1 MRTRFQTGTALEGPL
16 RPALW
21 RIAWPAI
28 AFQLLVFL
36 NNFVDYQWVAQLG
49 EQAAAGQGAAWTS
62 FWMIASLGQIFST
75 GATAVVARRVG
86 EKRYDDAR
94 HAATQGIRGALLAA
108 LAVAAIGVALVPVL
122 VRLYAL
128 SEEASGYAGDY
139 LFTLSLGAPAMFFF
153 YSVEGVFKGHGD
165 TRRPLRAIA
174 TALAL
179 NIVLDPLLIF
189 GAGLEVTGA
198 ALATVAAFAITGL
211 LLVRN
216 ALHRGWI
223 RILERG
229 MDWRIIGRIVR
240 IGAPVSVHGIVF
252 SGVYAFIVRQTSIA
266 GGDAAAAALSL
277 GLRVEGVA
285 FMTAVG
291 FATAA
296 ATLVGQNMG
305 AKQIG
310 RAHDAAWMA
319 VRYSVIL
326 CGIWG
331 FLMLIAPDSLIGLLS
346 PGPASTGYAADYF
359 KIAAVAITFTA
370 IEIPLE
376 GAFAGAG
383 DTLPAMFLG
392 LPFTLLRVPAA
403 YFAVHYLNQGV
414 MGVFWALALTSVL
427 RGLLFAFW
435 FARGKWIYAKA

>member
-1 MRTRFQTGTALEGPL
+1 VTSAPNPALEGPL

-36 NNFVDYQWVAQLG
+36 NNFVDYQWVKQLG
-49 EQAAAGQGAAWTS
+49 EQAAAGQGAAWTT
-62 FWMIASLGQIFST
+62 FWMLASLGQVFST

-94 HAATQGIRGALLAA
+94 HAATQGMRGALLAA
-108 LAVAAIGVALVPVL
+108 LVVGGIGVAVAPFLVS
-122 VRLYAL
+122 LYAL
-128 SEEASGYAGDY
+128 SDAASGYALDY
-139 LFTLSLGAPAMFFF
+139 LVTLSVVAPSMILFS
-153 YSVEGVFKGHGD
+153 SVEGVCKGHGA

-174 TALAL
+174 MALAL
-179 NIVLDPLLIF
+179 NMVLDPLLIF
-189 GAGLEVTGA
+189 GAGLEVVGA

-229 MDWRIIGRIVR
+229 FDLSIIGRIVR

-252 SGVYAFIVRQTSIA
+252 SGVYVFIMRETSIA

-296 ATLVGQNMG
+296 ATLVGQNLG
-305 AKQIG
+305 AGQVG
-310 RAHDAAWMA
+310 RAHDAAWLA
-319 VRYSVIL
+319 VRNSVIL
-326 CGIWG
+326 TGIWG
-331 FLMLIAPDSLIGLLS
+331 FLMLIAPDGFISLLS

-359 KIAAVAITFTA
+359 KIAAVAIMFTG

-383 DTLPAMFLG
+383 NTLPAMFLG
-392 LPFTLLRVPAA
+392 LPFTLARVPAA
-403 YFAVHYLNQGV
+403 YFASRYLDLGV
-414 MGVFWALALTSVL
+414 NGVFWALGLTSVV

-435 FARGKWIYAKA
+435 FARGKWIHAKA